1 MTMPLQK
8 PVPVFFYTHF
18 MDINEYARAYEVA
31 TKYFADHVA
40 TLSDSDLDRSRP
52 GEWSPRQVIHHV
64 ADSEAQSYARLRRLI
79 AEPAGSQIQGY
90 DEAGWGENQ
99 TLGYKELPIANSL
112 AVYLAVRASSL
123 DIIKRLR
130 MEDLER
136 YGEHTERGRYT
147 VRHWLELYTKHP
159 RDHAEQMMAA
169 LAN

>member
-1 MTMPLQK
+1 
-8 PVPVFFYTHF
+8 
-18 MDINEYARAYEVA
+18 MDINEYAREYEVA
-31 TKYFADHVA
+31 TKYFKDCVVG
-40 TLSDSDLDRSRP
+40 LSSGDLDWSRP

-99 TLGYKELPIANSL
+99 TLGYKELPITNSL

-123 DIIKRLR
+123 DIIKRLK

-147 VRHWLELYTKHP
+147 VRQWIEVYTKHP
-159 RDHAEQMMAA
+159 RDHAGQIEEA